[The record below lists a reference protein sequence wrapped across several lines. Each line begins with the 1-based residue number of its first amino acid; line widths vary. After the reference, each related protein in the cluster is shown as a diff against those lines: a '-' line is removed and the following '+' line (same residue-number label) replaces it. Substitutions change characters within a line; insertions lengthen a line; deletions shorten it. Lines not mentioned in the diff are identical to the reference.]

1 VLQIRGTLAKRKDLM
16 ARNQE
21 TERPGA
27 VRIRWLRIIAGTLSL
42 ADIAGV
48 ALEDLTYLHAKL

>member
-1 VLQIRGTLAKRKDLM
+1 MLQIRGTLAKRKDLM

-27 VRIRWLRIIAGTLSL
+27 VRIRCLRIIAGTLSL